1 MGEYSVFKI
10 LVISHQ
16 YYYRKTAG
24 CINWLVIADNTR
36 YSGVFLQ
43 NLKPMK
49 IYFTKSLWLII
60 AALLVVSCSKEDGV
74 MDSSSRSDKLE
85 VSFNFFEKSISEIES
100 RAGTADVA
108 QAASPWITRADTD
121 GKKNLSECKQITELE
136 VALFPEDKDTMYLVT
151 QFSTDKNFGQ
161 VKLYMPKGNYKMV
174 AIAAATKN
182 PSKDNK
188 VSIKSENKVVF
199 PKNEVTDMFYTYESI
214 FVVKDGEEAQNHDC
228 TLKRGVTVLQLDS
241 RQEPR
246 PDYIKAFKYQISGN
260 CGNVFDPSTGHCLKA
275 DPLTHT
281 YDISGDKYKGS
292 TLRFTIYFFLGD
304 DDVSDIKL
312 TTQSV
317 DTYDKT
323 VKDLSFEN
331 VHMVQGKMTI
341 YKGPFL
347 STHSA
352 ASFLIDSPTISG
364 SGFNIEF

>member
-1 MGEYSVFKI
+1 MNRIKSMG
-10 LVISHQ
+10 
-16 YYYRKTAG
+16 
-24 CINWLVIADNTR
+24 
-36 YSGVFLQ
+36 
-43 NLKPMK
+43 
-49 IYFTKSLWLII
+49 
-60 AALLVVSCSKEDGV
+60 LLVSILLLLGSCSKEDV
-74 MDSSSRSDKLE
+74 MNESSQVINHE
-85 VSFNFFEKSISEIES
+85 VNISFFEKSIAEIES
-100 RAGTADVA
+100 RAGSADGTPA
-108 QAASPWITRADTD
+108 ETPWITRADTEE
-121 GKKNLSECKQITELE
+121 GKTLSECKQITELE
-136 VALFPEDKDTMYLVT
+136 VALFPEGKDTAYVVT
-151 QFSTDKNFGQ
+151 QFSTDKDFGQ

-188 VSIKSENKVVF
+188 VSIKSEKEVVF
-199 PKNEVTDMFYTYESI
+199 PKNEVTDMFYTYQSI
-214 FVVKDGEEAQNHDC
+214 FVKDGEEAQKHDC

-260 CGNVFDPSTGHCLKA
+260 CGNVFDPSTGHCPKA
-275 DPLTHT
+275 EPLTRT

-352 ASFLIDSPTISG
+352 ASFLIDSPTIPG

>member
-1 MGEYSVFKI
+1 
-10 LVISHQ
+10 
-16 YYYRKTAG
+16 
-24 CINWLVIADNTR
+24 
-36 YSGVFLQ
+36 
-43 NLKPMK
+43 MK
-49 IYFTKSLWLII
+49 KYFTKSLWLII

-136 VALFPEDKDTMYLVT
+136 VALFPEGKDTMYLVT

>member
-1 MGEYSVFKI
+1 
-10 LVISHQ
+10 
-16 YYYRKTAG
+16 
-24 CINWLVIADNTR
+24 
-36 YSGVFLQ
+36 
-43 NLKPMK
+43 MK
-49 IYFTKSLWLII
+49 KYFTKSLWLII

-188 VSIKSENKVVF
+188 VSIKSDNKVVF
-199 PKNEVTDMFYTYESI
+199 PKNEVTDMFYTYQSI
-214 FVVKDGEEAQNHDC
+214 FVKDGEEAQKHDC

-260 CGNVFDPSTGHCLKA
+260 CGNVFNPSTGHCLKA
-275 DPLTHT
+275 EPLTRT

-352 ASFLIDSPTISG
+352 ASFLIDSPTIPG

>member
-1 MGEYSVFKI
+1 
-10 LVISHQ
+10 
-16 YYYRKTAG
+16 
-24 CINWLVIADNTR
+24 
-36 YSGVFLQ
+36 
-43 NLKPMK
+43 MK
-49 IYFTKSLWLII
+49 KYFTKSLWLII

-188 VSIKSENKVVF
+188 VSIKSDNKVIF

-228 TLKRGVTVLQLDS
+228 TLKRGVAVLQLDS